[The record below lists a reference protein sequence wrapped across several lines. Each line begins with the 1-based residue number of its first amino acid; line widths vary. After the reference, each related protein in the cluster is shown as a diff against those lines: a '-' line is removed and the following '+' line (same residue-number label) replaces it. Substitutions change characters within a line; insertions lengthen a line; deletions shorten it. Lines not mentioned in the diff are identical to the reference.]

1 MHSPFYTGGRRGRWA
16 AIASICI
23 FGGCTEGTAPFDVDD
38 PLGPEGSTELVTA
51 AAHLA
56 PAPEVLEAP
65 TQTTCINSDGPGGR
79 ETYALLESI
88 LGDNCVEN
96 PDNDHSPPF
105 KHVKEAS
112 DDEVGN
118 HFVFYSHLD
127 IDSDRGTRVDRQRIE
142 IKVNG
147 GADEDLKGKPGKTM
161 TYTWRFKINP
171 GMTFASSFTHMFQ
184 MKSFGG
190 NADAPLITI
199 SGRENGGKESLRVDY
214 QGDDSGRTLGQVS
227 LNGLKNVW
235 LSVHVRAQISQ
246 SGNFSLTIKKPNG
259 DTVLSINEGGL
270 DLWRQGEY
278 IRPKWGIYRKLN
290 DSLRSAEETVRFAN
304 FAITPG
310 ATPSSDCE

>member
-1 MHSPFYTGGRRGRWA
+1 MGGWRRGLA
-16 AIASICI
+16 LLASLLIA
-23 FGGCTEGTAPFDVDD
+23 GGCSEMAAQSFDPDD
-38 PLGPEGSTELVTA
+38 PLGPDGSTELVTA

-56 PAPEVLEAP
+56 PVEEVLAAP
-65 TQTTCINSDGPGGR
+65 TETTCINADGAGGQ

-88 LGDNCVEN
+88 LGKSCVEN
-96 PDNDHSPPF
+96 PDSDHSPPF

-112 DDEVGN
+112 DGEVGN
-118 HFVFYSHLD
+118 HFVFFSHLD

-147 GADEDLKGKPGKTM
+147 GADDALKGTLGKTM
-161 TYTWRFKINP
+161 TYTWRFKINA
-171 GMTFASSFTHMFQ
+171 GMTFATSFTHMFQ

-199 SGRENGGKESLRVDY
+199 SGRDSGGKESLRVDY
-214 QGDDSGRTLGQVS
+214 QGDDAGRTLGSAS
-227 LNGLKNVW
+227 LAGLKNVW

-246 SGNFSLTIKKPNG
+246 SGSFSLTIKKPNG
-259 DTVLSINEGGL
+259 DTVLAINEGGL

-290 DSLRSAEETVRFAN
+290 DALRSAEETVRFAN

-310 ATPSSDCE
+310 ATPSSDCQQ